1 MNIKEASQ
9 LVGCTCRAI
18 KFYEEKGLLPAVAR
32 RENGYRDYTEA
43 DINRLHEIQAYRK
56 LGIGIGDIKA
66 LLRGNE
72 TQLLDNI
79 LNQKR
84 AQLEANQSEIE
95 ALTQFIISRSEQAL
109 NESIDYPSLEQA
121 IRSQLPGLFG
131 AYLATHFAPY
141 LNIRITTSEQKSAY
155 HRILAFW
162 DNTDLHLPLL
172 YCMVMRITCLLPAAD
187 AAQIDAQMQNMLHMS
202 EHEYEAVKSKVIR
215 TVRMRENPLI
225 RYSPAE
231 VFKRRMMR
239 SLRNCGYYDIFIPA
253 METLSPPY
261 KAYRDAMNAMN
272 DRLCRDLGLYYD
284 ADFNLRLKH
293 TEE

>member
-1 MNIKEASQ
+1 MNIHEAAQ
-9 LVGCTCRAI
+9 RVGCTCRAI
-18 KFYEEKGLLPAVAR
+18 KFYEEKGLLSPVAR
-32 RENGYRDYTEA
+32 RDNGYRDYTEA

-56 LGIGIGDIKA
+56 LGIGLADIKK
-66 LLRGNE
+66 LLSGHE
-72 TQLLDNI
+72 TQLLDDI
-79 LNQKR
+79 LKQKQ
-84 AQLEANQSEIE
+84 AQLEASQSEIE
-95 ALTQFIISRSEQAL
+95 ALRQFITSRSGYAL
-109 NESIDYPSLEQA
+109 DEAVDFPSLEQA
-121 IRSQLPGLFG
+121 IRAHLPGLFG

-141 LNIRITTSEQKSAY
+141 LDIRIVTSEQKNAY
-155 HRILAFW
+155 QRILAFW
-162 DNTDLHLPLL
+162 DNTDLRLPLL
-172 YCMVMRITCLLPAAD
+172 YRLVMRITCLLPSAD
-187 AAQIDAQMQNMLHMS
+187 AAQINAQMQNMLHMS
-202 EHEYEAVKSKVIR
+202 DDEYEATKARVMR

-284 ADFNLRLKH
+284 SDFNLRLNPAEK
-293 TEE
+293 